1 MKVNN
6 VLETIG
12 GTPHIRINRLFG
24 DRHHVWIKSE
34 RANPA
39 GSIKDR
45 IALAMVEDAEKTG
58 KLKPGGTIIEPTSGN
73 TGIGLA
79 MVAAVKG
86 YPLILVMPESMSLER
101 RRLMLAYGA
110 MQGQAAP
117 RRSEHTL
124 DEILTADDREDL
136 LTWLRAQP
144 LCHVEGRDCLVHAG
158 LLPQWSVAQAR
169 ALAVEVETGLRGA
182 NFREL
187 LAHLWGSEP
196 AAWSEDLQGWARV
209 RCIVNAMTRMRFCS
223 AQGVMEFRSKGETT
237 SAPAGYLPWFAVPG
251 RRSADHRLVTGHWSA
266 LGLRQTENHLALD
279 TGCLWGRQLTAVCL
293 EDGRLFQVDC
303 APGESACD

>member
-1 MKVNN
+1 MSTYAIGDLQGCYDSLRRLLDVCAFDPQYDRLWLTGDLVNRGPQSLATLRFVRGLGSAVVT
-6 VLETIG
+6 VL
-12 GTPHIRINRLFG
+12 
-24 DRHHVWIKSE
+24 
-34 RANPA
+34 
-39 GSIKDR
+39 
-45 IALAMVEDAEKTG
+45 
-58 KLKPGGTIIEPTSGN
+58 GN
-73 TGIGLA
+73 HDL
-79 MVAAVKG
+79 
-86 YPLILVMPESMSLER
+86 YL
-101 RRLMLAYGA
+101 LMLAYGA

-169 ALAVEVETGLRGA
+169 ALAAEVETGLRGED
-182 NFREL
+182 FREL

-196 AAWSEDLQGWARV
+196 AVWSEDLQGWARV

-303 APGESACD
+303 APGESACA

>member
-1 MKVNN
+1 MSTYAIGDLQGCYDSLRRLLDVCAFDPQYDRLWLTGDLVNR
-6 VLETIG
+6 G
-12 GTPHIRINRLFG
+12 PQ
-24 DRHHVWIKSE
+24 S
-34 RANPA
+34 
-39 GSIKDR
+39 
-45 IALAMVEDAEKTG
+45 LATLRFVRG
-58 KLKPGGTIIEPTSGN
+58 LGN
-73 TGIGLA
+73 
-79 MVAAVKG
+79 AAVTVLG
-86 YPLILVMPESMSLER
+86 NHDLYL
-101 RRLMLAYGA
+101 LMLAYGA

-169 ALAVEVETGLRGA
+169 ALAVEVEAGLRGA
-182 NFREL
+182 DFREL

-196 AAWSEDLQGWARV
+196 AVWSEDLQGWARV

-237 SAPAGYLPWFAVPG
+237 RAPAGYLPWFAVPG

-303 APGESACD
+303 APGESACA